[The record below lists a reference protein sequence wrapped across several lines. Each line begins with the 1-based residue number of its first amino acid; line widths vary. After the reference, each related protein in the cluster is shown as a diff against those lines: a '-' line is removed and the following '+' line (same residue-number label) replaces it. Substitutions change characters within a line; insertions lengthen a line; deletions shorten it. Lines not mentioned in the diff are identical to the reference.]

1 MYIKNQKIHEWL
13 TVITISLIVA
23 TINIFHVIVGLAKTP
38 TGFTYLAT
46 GHYYLDYFEYL
57 EHIAAGMA
65 GRWAPVNY
73 FTTDPGMA
81 DWRFFP
87 YILLGK
93 IAWIFHLS
101 PMAIYWISVFFLT
114 ALTIFGFYYLINL
127 MLPKKTFSLKI
138 IALLISILS
147 GPVYKILIN
156 NGQLTLFPYDFW
168 YGPATFIRRFE
179 AVPYHALGLILL
191 LLVIVFINRIR
202 ATLPILSKKAVLING
217 FLVTILLMIL
227 MTFMPILLISFI
239 PTLLCVSGFYF
250 IKSKKNRLK
259 IFLFNIVILVLIIPF
274 GLILRRSPGYGGFSF
289 EINWMERN
297 PWWFILLNLG
307 PIILFFPFGLKEYLK
322 DYNFIKQI
330 LLTITLV
337 SYGLF
342 VSPAAY
348 LLKTHNLRFFSSL
361 SFVFYGVLTVL
372 GIKKISSLFKNY
384 DQIVMIL
391 ISSLLIFY
399 SGFLTFYSLN
409 NRLLKLDARTPET
422 VWTYLPDPI
431 VTGLQSLQKYPPA
444 NVLTGPYGGIG
455 MFVPIFSYKRVY
467 VGHSNWTSNIERK
480 RTVAN
485 LFYSGKMTEN
495 EAIKFL
501 KTNKIEFIVL
511 TNYDNF
517 DVNIINHYSFLKP
530 IFIKESIIIW
540 RVTKNEPLKKN

>member
-13 TVITISLIVA
+13 TVIIISLIVA
-23 TINIFHVIVGLAKTP
+23 TINIFHVIIGLAKTP

-250 IKSKKNRLK
+250 IKSLK
-259 IFLFNIVILVLIIPF
+259 IFWRRVII
-274 GLILRRSPGYGGFSF
+274 SF
-289 EINWMERN
+289 Q
-297 PWWFILLNLG
+297 NL
-307 PIILFFPFGLKEYLK
+307 
-322 DYNFIKQI
+322 QC
-330 LLTITLV
+330 
-337 SYGLF
+337 
-342 VSPAAY
+342 
-348 LLKTHNLRFFSSL
+348 
-361 SFVFYGVLTVL
+361 
-372 GIKKISSLFKNY
+372 
-384 DQIVMIL
+384 
-391 ISSLLIFY
+391 
-399 SGFLTFYSLN
+399 
-409 NRLLKLDARTPET
+409 
-422 VWTYLPDPI
+422 
-431 VTGLQSLQKYPPA
+431 
-444 NVLTGPYGGIG
+444 
-455 MFVPIFSYKRVY
+455 
-467 VGHSNWTSNIERK
+467 
-480 RTVAN
+480 
-485 LFYSGKMTEN
+485 
-495 EAIKFL
+495 
-501 KTNKIEFIVL
+501 
-511 TNYDNF
+511 
-517 DVNIINHYSFLKP
+517 
-530 IFIKESIIIW
+530 
-540 RVTKNEPLKKN
+540 PLKRWC